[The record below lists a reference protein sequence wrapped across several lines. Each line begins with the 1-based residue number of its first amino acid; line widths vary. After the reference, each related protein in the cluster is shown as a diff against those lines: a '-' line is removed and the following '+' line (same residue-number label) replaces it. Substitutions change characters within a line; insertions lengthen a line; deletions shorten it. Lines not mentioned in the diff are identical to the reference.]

1 MFYFDSTLI
10 DTMARERLSRRGQ
23 LINLDMND
31 YLMFASELEVICA
44 VRVRSE
50 MEFSGFL
57 SQLKTELYNAQSAV
71 DEPAE
76 VLVHLLAH
84 PEADVTMNNYSALGR
99 TMQELF
105 GDEIRLKIGFASDD
119 SLPNNYK
126 DIMVFVAGNES

>member
-10 DTMARERLSRRGQ
+10 ETMARERLSRRGQ
-23 LINLDMND
+23 LINFDMND
-31 YLMFASELEVICA
+31 YRMFASEREVICA

-105 GDEIRLKIGFASDD
+105 GNEIRLKVGLASDD
-119 SLPNNYK
+119 SLPNNHK
-126 DIMVFVAGNES
+126 DIMVFVAGN

>member
-10 DTMARERLSRRGQ
+10 EAMARERLSRHGQ

-31 YLMFASELEVICA
+31 YRMFASEREVICA

-105 GDEIRLKIGFASDD
+105 GNEIRLKVGFASDD
-119 SLPNNYK
+119 SLPNNHK
-126 DIMVFVAGNES
+126 DIMVFVAGN